1 MNWIIDRDPRRM
13 VVRQY
18 PAEFPEMALEWSVI
32 DLREMLRLTF
42 AEADAQWQRA
52 CRLAE
57 AIERIESACRLAE
70 AIERMAD
77 D

>member
-1 MNWIIDRDPRRM
+1 MNWIIDRDPQRM

-32 DLREMLRLTF
+32 DLREMSRLTF

-52 CRLAE
+52 CMVA
-57 AIERIESACRLAE
+57 AFIDD
-70 AIERMAD
+70 IERMATD